1 MCRGTNLR
9 LRSSSCRQDGGY
21 CDAWPGYI
29 SHKGFFADDGERI
42 TIVEFEH
49 EEGLR
54 AWRRNP
60 EHVAAQK
67 LAREKLHRVSRPGL
81 HARPESQFKADEATV
96 PAAPS

>member
-1 MCRGTNLR
+1 
-9 LRSSSCRQDGGY
+9 
-21 CDAWPGYI
+21 
-29 SHKGFFADDGERI
+29 
-42 TIVEFEH
+42 
-49 EEGLR
+49 LR

-67 LAREKLHRVSRPGL
+67 LAREKLPRVSRPGL